1 MSCAACATRV
11 NKTLQKVA
19 GVTESQVNY
28 ASAMAYVTFDTQLCS
43 AQVLQQAVRDAGYDL
58 LIETDREKAM
68 TQADEIRRRQYEK
81 LKQRA
86 ILAMAFAVIIMIAGH
101 WTDRSL
107 TARILVCL
115 LSTPVVFGL
124 GRGFFTNAWK
134 QLRQHTSNMD
144 TLVAARH

>member
-101 WTDRSL
+101 WTQCMEATPSAHIEHGYSGGHQHLGSL
-107 TARILVCL
+107 PFQSFQPAFPRIL
-115 LSTPVVFGL
+115 
-124 GRGFFTNAWK
+124 A
-134 QLRQHTSNMD
+134 
-144 TLVAARH
+144 AARH